1 MSYLIKQTAK
11 TKMLLFSYF
20 VKKYFEKIVSAKSFF
35 LELTYTLRDK
45 CPNKE
50 LFLVRIFPRS
60 EISVLSPNTG
70 KYGPEKTPC
79 LDTFH
84 KGIHTL
90 ILIFTMILKS
100 FKIISI
106 DSIWLLTVT
115 DRTMVR
121 REKHAN
127 EFSFS
132 VLPVCY
138 TQKEAQIKWGLASL
152 QNFSSKMK
160 QFMHMDL
167 TTIGF
172 ITIIYLKSRLYLV
185 CAVALYTISEGF
197 LTS

>member
-106 DSIWLLTVT
+106 AASDFLLLLTG
-115 DRTMVR
+115 
-121 REKHAN
+121 
-127 EFSFS
+127 
-132 VLPVCY
+132 
-138 TQKEAQIKWGLASL
+138 QW
-152 QNFSSKMK
+152 
-160 QFMHMDL
+160 
-167 TTIGF
+167 
-172 ITIIYLKSRLYLV
+172 
-185 CAVALYTISEGF
+185 
-197 LTS
+197 